1 MVIPMFRY
9 SDISP
14 IEIDLMASKIEDFE
28 YKEGSAIARI
38 GESVTPAVYI
48 IRSGTI
54 ILSDGTKSKRLHA
67 GEYFAFGQETL
78 ILTNELKNQ
87 NLTFRE
93 DGFAALITKAG
104 AYMGEK
110 LLKKASGV
118 PALHDAI
125 VSEDAKLGRL
135 SLKSITSVIYDVLRL
150 GQSGSVLDPTITKDT
165 LEMCRILG
173 AGTFGQVWLTRHEIT
188 DTANALK
195 VQFKRELVNNGQ
207 AKGVIREKNIMA
219 RMNHPFIMGIVNAH
233 QDEACVYMVLDLL
246 QGGELRSVMHTAK
259 RSFLSEW
266 RSRFYAAGIL
276 EGLSYMHRRSFVYR
290 DLKGE
295 NVLLDSDGYCVI
307 VDLGFGK
314 LPYDG
319 VLDVFILVVAC
330 IPSSLHVCHG
340 HLIVSQI
347 CP

>member
-1 MVIPMFRY
+1 MAIPMFKY
-9 SDISP
+9 SDIST
-14 IEIDLMASKIEDFE
+14 IEIDLMASKIEGFE
-28 YKEGSAIARI
+28 YKKGSAIARV
-38 GESVTPAVYI
+38 GELVAPAVYI

-54 ILSDGTKSKRLHA
+54 ILSDGTNTKSLHE
-67 GEYFAFGQETL
+67 GEYFGFGQETL
-78 ILTNELKNQ
+78 ILTNKLKNQ

-93 DGFAALITKAG
+93 DGFAALVTKAG
-104 AYMGEK
+104 AFMGEK

-135 SLKSITSVIYDVLRL
+135 SLKSIASVIYDVLRL
-150 GQSGSVLDPTITKDT
+150 GQSGSLLDPTITKDT
-165 LEMCRILG
+165 LERRRILG

-188 DTANALK
+188 NNAYALK
-195 VQFKRELVNNGQ
+195 VQFKRELVDSKQ
-207 AKGVIREKNIMA
+207 ANGVINEKNIMA

-233 QDEACVYMVLDLL
+233 QDDACVYMVLDLL

-259 RSFLSEW
+259 SPFMSEW
-266 RSRFYAAGIL
+266 NSRFYAAGIL

-314 LPYDG
+314 LRCGMD
-319 VLDVFILVVAC
+319 VLISVLAVHYLTVSHC
-330 IPSSLHVCHG
+330 

>member
-1 MVIPMFRY
+1 MSKLHVPFICPQMIIPLFKY

-28 YKEGSAIARI
+28 YKKGSAIATI
-38 GESVTPAVYI
+38 GESVGPAVYI

-54 ILSDGTKSKRLHA
+54 TLSDGRNTKRLHE
-67 GEYFAFGQETL
+67 GEFFGFGQESL
-78 ILTNELKNQ
+78 ILPSKLNIQ
-87 NLTFRE
+87 NLAFRE
-93 DGFAALITKAG
+93 DGFAAFVTKAG
-104 AYMGEK
+104 ADMGEK
-110 LLKKASGV
+110 LLTASGV
-118 PALHDAI
+118 PALHDAV

-135 SLKSITSVIYDVLRL
+135 SLKSIASVIYDVLRL

-165 LEMCRILG
+165 LEMRRILG
-173 AGTFGQVWLTRHEIT
+173 TGTFGQVWLTRHEIT
-188 DTANALK
+188 DTAYALK
-195 VQFKRELVNNGQ
+195 VQYKRDLVNNGQ
-207 AKGVIREKNIMA
+207 AKGVINEKNIMA
-219 RMNHPFIMGIVNAH
+219 IINHPFIMSIVNAH
-233 QDEACVYMVLDLL
+233 QDDACVYMVLDLL

-259 RSFLSEW
+259 SPFLSEW

-314 LPYDG
+314 FRCG
-319 VLDVFILVVAC
+319 VDVFI
-330 IPSSLHVCHG
+330 
-340 HLIVSQI
+340 
-347 CP
+347 